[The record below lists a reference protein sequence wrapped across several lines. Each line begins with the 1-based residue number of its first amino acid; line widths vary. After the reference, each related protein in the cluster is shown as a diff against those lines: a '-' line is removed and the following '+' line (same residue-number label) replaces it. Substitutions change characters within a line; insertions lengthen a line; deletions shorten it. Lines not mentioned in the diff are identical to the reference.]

1 MNQQFI
7 FPNYSFRTK
16 STSRGT
22 EIWDEAR
29 TKWILLTPEELVR
42 QHMVRY
48 LIEGLGFPLGRIAV
62 EYTLKVVG
70 LTKRADIIVFDA
82 QGMPFML
89 VECKAPQI
97 PVSQATFDQAARYN
111 LTLEVPYLVV
121 TNGMEIFAAEIFIDQ
136 KKWEFLKEIP
146 FSK

>member
-1 MNQQFI
+1 
-7 FPNYSFRTK
+7 
-16 STSRGT
+16 
-22 EIWDEAR
+22 
-29 TKWILLTPEELVR
+29 
-42 QHMVRY
+42 
-48 LIEGLGFPLGRIAV
+48 
-62 EYTLKVVG
+62 VVG

-82 QGMPFML
+82 EGRPFML

-97 PVSQATFDQAARYN
+97 PISQATFDQAARYN

-121 TNGMEIFAAEIFIDQ
+121 TNGMEIFAAEIFIEQ